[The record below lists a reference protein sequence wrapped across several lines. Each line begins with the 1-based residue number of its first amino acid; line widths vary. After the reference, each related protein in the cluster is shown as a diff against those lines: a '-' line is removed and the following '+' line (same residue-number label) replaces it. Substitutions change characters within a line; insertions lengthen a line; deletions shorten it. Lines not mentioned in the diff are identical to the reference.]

1 MLTRTLPE
9 IGKWYENRETGV
21 IFEVVAIDDTGLI
34 ATQYFDG
41 EIEELDTETFLK
53 MPIRSAEQPEDW
65 GGPYEVDYEDR
76 FESDF
81 FAQTEERPAEPGLE
95 PEYMRYV
102 DQ

>member
-1 MLTRTLPE
+1 MLTRTLPV
-9 IGKWYENRETGV
+9 IGNWYENKDTGTM
-21 IFEVVAIDDTGLI
+21 FEVVAMDDAGLI

-53 MPIRSAEQPEDW
+53 MPLRAAEQPEDW
-65 GGPYEVDYEDR
+65 GGPFEVDSEDR

-81 FAQTEERPAEPGLE
+81 FAQQEEHSSEPGLE